1 MKSKI
6 PVLLMVAILFLLLG
20 ACSSAKPQYSVQ
32 AQYEEFAAV
41 QETISR
47 HVTKSIDVPAG
58 SSFTVTLWS
67 NQTTGFKWSE
77 LAMIG
82 DQPIVQQIDHKYTA
96 PEDKGIVGAAGNEV
110 WTFKALKSGTTMI
123 SMEYSQPWEGG
134 QKDAFGFFLTV
145 NIKQHSDQAERL
157 RSLFSDKGL

>member
-6 PVLLMVAILFLLLG
+6 FVLLMVATSFLLLG
-20 ACSSAKPQYSVQ
+20 ACSSAKPQYSIA
-32 AQYEEFAAV
+32 AQYDEFAAV

-77 LAMIG
+77 SAMIG
-82 DQPIVQQIDHKYTA
+82 DQTVVQQTDHKY
-96 PEDKGIVGAAGNEV
+96 V
-110 WTFKALKSGTTMI
+110 ALEAK
-123 SMEYSQPWEGG
+123 
-134 QKDAFGFFLTV
+134 
-145 NIKQHSDQAERL
+145 
-157 RSLFSDKGL
+157 

>member
-6 PVLLMVAILFLLLG
+6 FVLLIVATSFLILG
-20 ACSSAKPQYSVQ
+20 ACSSAKPQYSVE
-32 AQYEEFAAV
+32 AQYDEFAAV

-58 SSFTVTLWS
+58 SSFTVALWS
-67 NQTTGFKWSE
+67 NQTTGFKWSGS
-77 LAMIG
+77 AVIG
-82 DQPIVQQIDHKYTA
+82 DQTIVQQTDHKYVA
-96 PEDKGIVGAAGNEV
+96 PEAKEVVGAAGNEV
-110 WTFKALKSGTTMI
+110 WTFKAVKAGTTMV

-145 NIKQHSDQAERL
+145 NVK
-157 RSLFSDKGL
+157 

>member
-6 PVLLMVAILFLLLG
+6 FVLLIVATSFLILG
-20 ACSSAKPQYSVQ
+20 ACSSAKPQYSVE
-32 AQYEEFAAV
+32 AQYDEFAAV

-47 HVTKSIDVPAG
+47 HVTKSIGVPAG

-77 LAMIG
+77 SAMIG
-82 DQPIVQQIDHKYTA
+82 DQTILQQTDHKYVA
-96 PEDKGIVGAAGNEV
+96 PEAKEVVGAAGNEV
-110 WTFKALKSGTTMI
+110 WTFKAVKAGTTMV

-145 NIKQHSDQAERL
+145 NVK
-157 RSLFSDKGL
+157 

>member
-6 PVLLMVAILFLLLG
+6 FVLLVVTTLFLLLG
-20 ACSSAKPQYSVQ
+20 ACSSEKTQYALE
-32 AQYEEFAAV
+32 AQYDEFAKV

-47 HVTKSIDVPAG
+47 HVTKSIDIPAG
-58 SSFTVTLWS
+58 ISFTVTLWS
-67 NQTTGFKWSE
+67 NQTTGFKWSD

-82 DQPIVQQIDHKYTA
+82 DQTIVQQTDHKYVA
-96 PEDKGIVGAAGNEV
+96 PEDKGVVGAAGNEV
-110 WTFKALKSGTTMI
+110 WTFKAVKAGITMV

-145 NIKQHSDQAERL
+145 NVK
-157 RSLFSDKGL
+157 

>member
-6 PVLLMVAILFLLLG
+6 FVLLMVATSYLLLG
-20 ACSSAKPQYSVQ
+20 SCSSAKPQYSVE
-32 AQYEEFAAV
+32 AQYDEFAAV

-58 SSFTVTLWS
+58 SSFTVALWS
-67 NQTTGFKWSE
+67 NQTTGFKWSGS
-77 LAMIG
+77 AMIG
-82 DQPIVQQIDHKYTA
+82 NQTIVQQTDHKYVA
-96 PEDKGIVGAAGNEV
+96 PEAKEVVGAAGNEV
-110 WTFKALKSGTTMI
+110 WTFKAVKAGTTTV

-145 NIKQHSDQAERL
+145 NVR
-157 RSLFSDKGL
+157 